1 MVRTIRR
8 SYFGLFAVIATM
20 VLLCVMATSS
30 GAAAGDTT
38 RVSVASDGTEGNNL
52 AASPFISADGRYVV
66 FSSRASN
73 LVPGDTNH
81 APNGDLAQD
90 IFVRDRDAD
99 NDGVMDEPEATKTE
113 RVSVDSSGNE
123 ANGSSAVGSISAN
136 GRFVAFTSWAT
147 NLVPGDTNGDPNGN
161 PASDIFVHDRQTG
174 TTERVSVNSSETE
187 ANSYSHFSSISAD
200 GRYVAFQSN
209 ANNLA
214 AGDPLLDADI
224 YVRDRQAGTTEL
236 VSVGSGNWPEYG
248 SSISA
253 DGRYVAFFSGS
264 TRLVAGDANGR
275 PDVFVRDLVNKT
287 TERIRAECA
296 TFSCSFQSTASISA
310 DGRYV
315 AFESDASDLV
325 AGDSDTN
332 GRPDVFVHDR
342 QAGTTQR
349 VSVAGCASEANGDSL
364 SPRVSPDGR
373 YVAFQSSATN
383 LVNGDTNGF
392 TDVFVRDL
400 VDKTTQRVSVSDSGT
415 QANGGSVSASI
426 NASGVYVAFYSG
438 ATNLVGGD
446 TNGFTDVFVHERG
459 KAPQPSS
466 DCVAPTTTSTLSP
479 QPNAAGWNNSDV
491 TVTLNA
497 TDTGGS
503 GLKETNYSI
512 NDGAST
518 TVQQNS
524 VQIPVTN
531 EGATTISYQSTD
543 NAGNV
548 EPEQTLT
555 VKIDK
560 SAPRVSTATP
570 TGKGVARST
579 NAVATFPERVNR
591 DSVSASTFKLFKCS
605 STTSIDCPTRITNVA
620 ITKSTDGLSAT
631 LNPFGSSTTQLA
643 KNTKYKAVVTTGV
656 TDESGNH
663 LDQNATTSGNQNKVW
678 YFTTGLA

>member
-8 SYFGLFAVIATM
+8 SYFGQFALIAAM

-38 RVSVASDGTEGNNL
+38 RVSVASSGNQANGG
-52 AASPFISADGRYVV
+52 SAVPSFSDDGRYVT
-66 FSSRASN
+66 FTSQATN
-73 LVPGDTNH
+73 LVPGDTN
-81 APNGDLAQD
+81 LKQD

-113 RVSVDSSGNE
+113 RVNVDSSGNE
-123 ANGSSAVGSISAN
+123 ANGFSAVGSISAN

-147 NLVPGDTNGDPNGN
+147 NLVPGDTNVDTLGN

-174 TTERVSVNSSETE
+174 TTERVSVDSSETE
-187 ANSYSHFSSISAD
+187 ANDFSHFSSISAD
-200 GRYVAFQSN
+200 GRYVAFQSR
-209 ANNLA
+209 ADNLA
-214 AGDPLLDADI
+214 AGDPWRDHDI

-236 VSVGSGNWPEYG
+236 VSVGSGNWNEYG

-264 TRLVAGDANGR
+264 TKLVAGDTNGR

-364 SPRVSPDGR
+364 DPRVSSNGR
-373 YVAFQSSATN
+373 YVAFESSATN

-400 VDKTTQRVSVSDSGT
+400 VDKTTQRVSLSGSGS
-415 QANGGSVSASI
+415 QANGGVPDGTLSASI
-426 NASGVYVAFYSG
+426 NASGVYVAFSSD

-446 TNGFTDVFVHERG
+446 TNGFRDVFVHEPVTSQ
-459 KAPQPSS
+459 ANE
-466 DCVAPTTTSTLSP
+466 CTAPTTTRC
-479 QPNAAGWNNSDV
+479 
-491 TVTLNA
+491 
-497 TDTGGS
+497 
-503 GLKETNYSI
+503 E
-512 NDGAST
+512 
-518 TVQQNS
+518 
-524 VQIPVTN
+524 
-531 EGATTISYQSTD
+531 
-543 NAGNV
+543 
-548 EPEQTLT
+548 
-555 VKIDK
+555 
-560 SAPRVSTATP
+560 
-570 TGKGVARST
+570 
-579 NAVATFPERVNR
+579 
-591 DSVSASTFKLFKCS
+591 
-605 STTSIDCPTRITNVA
+605 
-620 ITKSTDGLSAT
+620 
-631 LNPFGSSTTQLA
+631 
-643 KNTKYKAVVTTGV
+643 
-656 TDESGNH
+656 
-663 LDQNATTSGNQNKVW
+663 
-678 YFTTGLA
+678 

>member
-38 RVSVASDGTEGNNL
+38 RVSVASDGTEGNNR
-52 AASPFISADGRYVV
+52 AGGPFISADGRYVV
-66 FSSRASN
+66 FSSHASN
-73 LVPGDTNH
+73 LVPGDTN
-81 APNGDLAQD
+81 LAQD

-113 RVSVDSSGNE
+113 RVNVDSSGNE
-123 ANGSSAVGSISAN
+123 ANGLSAVGSISAN

-147 NLVPGDTNGDPNGN
+147 NLVPGDTNVDPNGN

-214 AGDPLLDADI
+214 AGDPWLDDDI

-264 TRLVAGDANGR
+264 TTLVAGDTNGR

-364 SPRVSPDGR
+364 SPRVSPNGR

-400 VDKTTQRVSVSDSGT
+400 VDKTTQRVSVSGSGT

-426 NASGVYVAFYSG
+426 NASGVYVAFSSD

-459 KAPQPSS
+459 NAPQPSS
-466 DCVAPTTTSTLSP
+466 DCVAPT
-479 QPNAAGWNNSDV
+479 V
-491 TVTLNA
+491 TA
-497 TDTGGS
+497 HAPTGGTVS
-503 GLKETNYSI
+503 GE
-512 NDGAST
+512 ASAEAEFSEDMDQNTLTRTPSRSPRRAPRSPLVGT
-518 TVQQNS
+518 TVELRRREARR
-524 VQIPVTN
+524 P
-531 EGATTISYQSTD
+531 
-543 NAGNV
+543 
-548 EPEQTLT
+548 PWTL
-555 VKIDK
+555 
-560 SAPRVSTATP
+560 PPP
-570 TGKGVARST
+570 T
-579 NAVATFPERVNR
+579 
-591 DSVSASTFKLFKCS
+591 
-605 STTSIDCPTRITNVA
+605 
-620 ITKSTDGLSAT
+620 
-631 LNPFGSSTTQLA
+631 
-643 KNTKYKAVVTTGV
+643 
-656 TDESGNH
+656 
-663 LDQNATTSGNQNKVW
+663 
-678 YFTTGLA
+678 